1 MNHFATCIEYETE
14 IETNWRDLKL
24 NQITRQKD
32 IGKMIQKKEVLEK
45 VVLKKLEDGQA
56 SSTSGFTCSNV

>member
-1 MNHFATCIEYETE
+1 MDHFATCIEYETE

-32 IGKMIQKKEVLEK
+32 IGKVIQKKEVLEK
-45 VVLKKLEDGQA
+45 V
-56 SSTSGFTCSNV
+56 S